1 MTQADSVHSTP
12 PLNTSV
18 HNDTT
23 RRRFL
28 CQAAAV
34 AAGGAALGMALP
46 LPVSAGGAEQV
57 PDPILA
63 AIETHKAAVVE
74 AVAAHARFA
83 ALENRLADNGR
94 LQYERRTDDETRR
107 GKEIEAAR
115 DAAWEAETDAA
126 NVLLD
131 TDLTTLA
138 GVVALLVY
146 ARDHDAAN
154 DSIGWP
160 TDYVDVNSAVSERRT
175 WEQSLIVRLAAT
187 CPELTREAV

>member
-1 MTQADSVHSTP
+1 M
-12 PLNTSV
+12 
-18 HNDTT
+18 
-23 RRRFL
+23 
-28 CQAAAV
+28 
-34 AAGGAALGMALP
+34 
-46 LPVSAGGAEQV
+46 
-57 PDPILA
+57 
-63 AIETHKAAVVE
+63 VE

-83 ALENRLADNGR
+83 ALENELADNGR

-154 DSIGWP
+154 DGIGWP

-175 WEQSLIVRLAAT
+175 WEQSLIVKLAAT
-187 CPELTREAV
+187 LPELTREAV